1 MNPLQQ
7 PLKVNDEYFSYTDM
21 DNVYPLETEVN
32 LQIVYY
38 WNNGEWKIRTKSGY
52 EYSVDGDKYTEKQID
67 IRSEEN
73 GYYSERTIVSET
85 TRDANYNIVESNTI
99 QTEITKEPQYDE
111 ATEGMVVK
119 TSKHTVQIGRAHV

>member
-21 DNVYPLETEVN
+21 GDEYLLETMASLHIN
-32 LQIVYY
+32 YY
-38 WNNGEWKIRTKSGY
+38 WNNGEWKIREKSGY

-73 GYYSERTIVSET
+73 GYYTERTILSET
-85 TRDANYNIVESNTI
+85 TTLW
-99 QTEITKEPQYDE
+99 
-111 ATEGMVVK
+111 K
-119 TSKHTVQIGRAHV
+119 TRLPKLK